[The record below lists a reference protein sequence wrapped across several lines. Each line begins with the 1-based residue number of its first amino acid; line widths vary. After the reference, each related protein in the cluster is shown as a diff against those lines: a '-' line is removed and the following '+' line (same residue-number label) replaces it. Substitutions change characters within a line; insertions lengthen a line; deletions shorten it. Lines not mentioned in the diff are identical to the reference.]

1 MRCNGCRL
9 SEDLCYCRDLTAVE
23 TRTRVV
29 VLMHVSEIPVASN
42 TGRLAERVL
51 VRGETRVRGRRDKP
65 MTMEGVVTGDRYP
78 LVLFPSDDAIPIEEV
93 KTDLPITLIVPD
105 GGWRQADK
113 LQRRV
118 RELDG
123 VTRASITP
131 RGPSRYFLRKSPR
144 PNGLCTFEAIIEAI
158 GVLEG
163 EALRDKLDEQFSEM
177 VKRVLLSRGLYS
189 LKVFREEGRYEPT
202 HAYERPMPED

>member
-1 MRCNGCRL
+1 MRCDGCRL

-78 LVLFPSDDAIPIEEV
+78 LVLFPSDDAVPIEEV
-93 KTDLPITLIVPD
+93 ETELPVTLIVPD

-123 VTRASITP
+123 VTRVGITP

-163 EALRDKLDEQFSEM
+163 EALRDTLDAQFSEM

-202 HAYERPMPED
+202 HAYARPMPED